1 MAIEERIDVEVRALE
16 TCAFKRDVFRT
27 TLDQV
32 IMLCFVIILSRLTFL
47 DLFNPFVLRVKGP
60 HNVGDFSGRSGRS
73 PGPLLTY
80 LGLYICS
87 NAPKEGFPGIRQV
100 FFD

>member
-32 IMLCFVIILSRLTFL
+32 IMLCFVIILSRLSFL
-47 DLFNPFVLRVKGP
+47 DHFESLCFN
-60 HNVGDFSGRSGRS
+60 
-73 PGPLLTY
+73 
-80 LGLYICS
+80 I
-87 NAPKEGFPGIRQV
+87 I
-100 FFD
+100 